1 MGFDIAKAQC
11 LVAPPYV
18 AAAIVMFA
26 QAYFGDKWHIR
37 GPIVAFNAALGI
49 FPLLNPFFLPLFLF
63 YSLTHP
69 GVVGLG
75 LLGYTK
81 NDAVRYFGVFLATIA
96 CNANCPALLTYQA
109 NNVRGQ
115 WKRAFTSAT
124 LIGGGAIGGIIGT
137 SVFRAKDAPGYRPG
151 ILTCLLANA
160 LIIVIVGILSLK
172 FWRANK
178 RAAAGGKIIANQPG
192 FLYTY

>member
-1 MGFDIAKAQC
+1 MSTPGIA
-11 LVAPPYV
+11 
-18 AAAIVMFA
+18 
-26 QAYFGDKWHIR
+26 
-37 GPIVAFNAALGI
+37 
-49 FPLLNPFFLPLFLF
+49 
-63 YSLTHP
+63 
-69 GVVGLG
+69 GLG

-81 NDAVRYFGVFLATIA
+81 PAGLRYFGVFLATIA
-96 CNANCPALLTYQA
+96 CNATVPALLTYQA

-137 SVFRAKDAPGYRPG
+137 SVFRAQDSPGYRWG

-160 LIIVIVGILSLK
+160 ATIIVVGLLSLK
-172 FWRANK
+172 FWKANN
-178 RAAAGGKIIANQPG
+178 RAAKGGKLIAGQLG